1 MQRVQ
6 IHKKVATFHQQII
19 TDEKGEG
26 VGTRGKTGER
36 IMYGSVKLAKN
47 LYLFNFS
54 FLSST
59 ISYSTFF
66 APPPTSYYG
75 VQAHIGLSKLVLSL
89 SDISC
94 YGIAIQ
100 SLYPAAGE
108 LFINHHSYHDQVD
121 GDWLAAPKKVKC
133 INIMT
138 MFLHGR
144 QNEFDKMLP
153 EMKLFPKIKRIE
165 RVLKE

>member
-47 LYLFNFS
+47 LYLFNFL

-59 ISYSTFF
+59 ISYSTFWT
-66 APPPTSYYG
+66 PPPTSYYG

-89 SDISC
+89 SDISW
-94 YGIAIQ
+94 YGIGIQ
-100 SLYPAAGE
+100 SLPSCRWIIY
-108 LFINHHSYHDQVD
+108 
-121 GDWLAAPKKVKC
+121 
-133 INIMT
+133 
-138 MFLHGR
+138 
-144 QNEFDKMLP
+144 
-153 EMKLFPKIKRIE
+153 
-165 RVLKE
+165 